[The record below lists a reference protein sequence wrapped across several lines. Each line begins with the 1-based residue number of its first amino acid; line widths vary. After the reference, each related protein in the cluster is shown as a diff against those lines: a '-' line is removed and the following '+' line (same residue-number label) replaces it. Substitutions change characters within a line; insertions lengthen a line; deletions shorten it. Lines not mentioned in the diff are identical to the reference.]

1 MNIHVDGQSAETHG
15 QLDQFNP
22 VFSPGSSSMASPGS
36 PNSENSGGGKMA
48 RKKST
53 ASSTSTDEDDISNI
67 PSLQTR
73 IQIISQRVN
82 NNSLFTN
89 LTKITNFHK
98 NTRPKIGFTSLH
110 SLHSLFTTRGIGG
123 RQRRVKEAGALSG

>member
-1 MNIHVDGQSAETHG
+1 MNVYVDGFSADPHG

-53 ASSTSTDEDDISNI
+53 ASTTSDEDDISNI

-73 IQIISQRVN
+73 IQIISQRVC
-82 NNSLFTN
+82 SYYIFLII
-89 LTKITNFHK
+89 L
-98 NTRPKIGFTSLH
+98 
-110 SLHSLFTTRGIGG
+110 
-123 RQRRVKEAGALSG
+123 

>member
-1 MNIHVDGQSAETHG
+1 MNIHVDGLSAETHG

-53 ASSTSTDEDDISNI
+53 ASTTSTDEDDISNI

-73 IQIISQRVN
+73 IQIISQRVCTMLI
-82 NNSLFTN
+82 SFYELFCRDR
-89 LTKITNFHK
+89 KQYFHCQIEFVFC
-98 NTRPKIGFTSLH
+98 PEIC
-110 SLHSLFTTRGIGG
+110 
-123 RQRRVKEAGALSG
+123 

>member
-1 MNIHVDGQSAETHG
+1 MNIHVDGLSAETHG

-53 ASSTSTDEDDISNI
+53 ASTTSTDEDDISNI

-73 IQIISQRVN
+73 IQIISQRVC
-82 NNSLFTN
+82 SYYFLYELWHFVTKVVLTYCEKKLF
-89 LTKITNFHK
+89 
-98 NTRPKIGFTSLH
+98 
-110 SLHSLFTTRGIGG
+110 
-123 RQRRVKEAGALSG
+123 

>member
-1 MNIHVDGQSAETHG
+1 MTNHFTKKNCTKISGFIKIEQPDGSYKPDLMNIHVDGISAETHG

-53 ASSTSTDEDDISNI
+53 ASTTSADEDDISNI

-73 IQIISQRVN
+73 IQIISQRVCSYYFFN
-82 NNSLFTN
+82 ELFCRDRKQLFSLPN
-89 LTKITNFHK
+89 
-98 NTRPKIGFTSLH
+98 
-110 SLHSLFTTRGIGG
+110 
-123 RQRRVKEAGALSG
+123 

>member
-1 MNIHVDGQSAETHG
+1 MNIHVDGLSAETHG

-36 PNSENSGGGKMA
+36 PNSENSVGGKMA

-53 ASSTSTDEDDISNI
+53 ASTTSTDEDDISNI

-89 LTKITNFHK
+89 LKK
-98 NTRPKIGFTSLH
+98 NH
-110 SLHSLFTTRGIGG
+110 N
-123 RQRRVKEAGALSG
+123 

>member
-1 MNIHVDGQSAETHG
+1 MNIHVDGLSAETHG

-82 NNSLFTN
+82 NNSLFNN
-89 LTKITNFHK
+89 LKKKT
-98 NTRPKIGFTSLH
+98 
-110 SLHSLFTTRGIGG
+110 LFTNSPIFNSKI
-123 RQRRVKEAGALSG
+123 QKFDL